1 MKRLASSLLSCIL
14 LVACATYAQGPRSQ
28 PLRHET
34 PKICSA
40 CIRGHMEFL
49 ASDALRGR
57 GSGTADELIA
67 ATYIASELRAYGIQP
82 AGDDGG
88 YLQRA
93 NLIERK
99 FTGSPTL
106 TITTP
111 ADGKQ
116 ITLINGKDFVVSY
129 LTREQFSGPLQK
141 IDLGKGDFQ
150 IRERSVVLIKGKD
163 QHDARQTAFVA

>member
-49 ASDALRGR
+49 AADALRGR
-57 GSGTADELIA
+57 GSGTADELVA
-67 ATYIASELRAYGIQP
+67 ATYVASELRAYGIAP

-88 YLQRA
+88 YIQRA
-93 NLIERK
+93 VLQESKLNAPPKLPIAK
-99 FTGSPTL
+99 PSSSGDASAL
-106 TITTP
+106 VY
-111 ADGKQ
+111 
-116 ITLINGKDFVVSY
+116 GKDFIV
-129 LTREQFSGPLQK
+129 LGLMQAHFSGP
-141 IDLGKGDFQ
+141 FPA
-150 IRERSVVLIKGKD
+150 IRGGE
-163 QHDARQTAFVA
+163 